1 MRKFNT
7 QEIQFLEAA
16 ANMSSPAFENIGYH
30 KALQADFD
38 LNVAHNP

>member
-1 MRKFNT
+1 MQEFNT

-16 ANMSSPAFENIGYH
+16 ANMSSTAFKNAGCH

-38 LNVAHNP
+38 LNVEHNP